1 MHDDGICSQ
10 KVTAV
15 GFYQLSLIVIYLIDR
30 VLLYIVIPAIHVY
43 VVLQMLNCMTEEKL
57 ISRMTVLLKRGL
69 IWVMRLLLA
78 GVTGM
83 NVIER
88 MIAPSVDNLKKC
100 R

>member
-1 MHDDGICSQ
+1 M
-10 KVTAV
+10 
-15 GFYQLSLIVIYLIDR
+15 IYLIDR
-30 VLLYIVIPAIHVY
+30 LLLYIVLPGIHVY

-88 MIAPSVDNLKKC
+88 MIAPSVDNLK
-100 R
+100 